1 MFPLLW
7 LVIMTLPV
15 NVIYD
20 YGLLFLSYLRGVG
33 STILLGLELM
43 YDVLAT
49 MIMFVRLSVQNIRFF
64 LMFFAFFELYE
75 FVYMSSIFKEST
87 WGFDTNFFTLK
98 NFSEAPFATGFY
110 AVMTLPLLVL
120 K

>member
-1 MFPLLW
+1 MFPMLW
-7 LVIMTLPV
+7 LVVMILPV

-20 YGLLFLSYLRGVG
+20 YGLLYLSYLRGVG
-33 STILLGLELM
+33 TTILFLLELM
-43 YDVLAT
+43 YDILAT

-75 FVYMSSIFKEST
+75 FVYMTSIYRENT
-87 WGFDTNFFTLK
+87 YGFDSSFLSLK
-98 NFSEAPFATGFY
+98 NFCEAPFATGFY
-110 AVMTLPLLVL
+110 TLISLPALFM